1 MLAVLTGPSNSLFF
15 YLSSLVILVAWV
27 LAAGKDMIGAPP
39 ADKLVL
45 LGPLFFAMPLAVFGT
60 QHFVQ
65 TAGIMEI
72 MPQWIP
78 AHRFFVLMVGACL
91 IAAGLSIA
99 TRIQSAMAAFLFAVM
114 MFSFEALMIIP
125 GAVSDPHDRFGW
137 TIMLR
142 EFTFACGALA
152 IAASHARSWSFDAK
166 RVTAVFTRLGLGIA
180 ITFFGIE
187 QLLHPAFVPGVPLR
201 LMTPTWIP
209 GHMVWTYVN
218 GIVFVVAG
226 LCLIANQRTRSAAV
240 SIGVMLLVVIVA
252 VYLPMLIAKPFD
264 ITAIDYFFDTL
275 LLCGSVLAVAGIQEH
290 SAARRVEML
299 TAPR

>member
-1 MLAVLTGPSNSLFF
+1 MLAESTTGVFF
-15 YLSSLVILVAWV
+15 YLSSFVILVAWL
-27 LAAGKDMIGAPP
+27 LATGKDLIGASL
-39 ADKLVL
+39 ADKLLL

-65 TAGIMEI
+65 TAGIMGI

-78 AHRFFVLMVGACL
+78 AHRFFVLLVGICL
-91 IAAGLSIA
+91 LAAALSIA
-99 TRIQSAMAAFLFAVM
+99 TRIQSALAAFLFAVM
-114 MFSFEALMIIP
+114 MLCFEALMIIP
-125 GAVSDPHDRFGW
+125 GAVADPHDRFGW
-137 TIMLR
+137 TIMAR

-152 IAASHARSWSFDAK
+152 IAAGHARSWSPATK
-166 RVTAVFTRLGLGIA
+166 RAVALLTRFGLGVA
-180 ITFFGIE
+180 ISFFGIE

-209 GHMVWTYVN
+209 GHVIWTYVS
-218 GIVFVVAG
+218 GVVFVVAG
-226 LCLIANQRTRSAAV
+226 LCLITNQRSRSAAM
-240 SIGVMLLVVIVA
+240 SIGLMLLVVILA

-264 ITAIDYFFDTL
+264 INGGIDYLFDTL
-275 LLCGSVLAVAGIQEH
+275 LLCGSVLAVARIQEQ